1 MLFETQNKGEVK
13 MKIFD
18 KNYDLES
25 VIERSDLII
34 DAMKVFS
41 DMFGDEEVFM
51 QCSDSLSY
59 IFKNSTEA
67 ISFIIYR
74 VKEMEPELPKSPR
87 TFKKCNLYYVPESGH
102 KILHICTELE
112 YYWIKSLDSFY
123 FNKNYKEAQKTSFES
138 EMKEMKPTGKVFIDD
153 EDDADKF

>member
-25 VIERSDLII
+25 VIERSNLIT
-34 DAMKVFS
+34 DAMKV
-41 DMFGDEEVFM
+41 FGDEEVFM
-51 QCSDSLSY
+51 KCSDALSY

-74 VKEMEPELPKSPR
+74 VKEMEPELPKTVR
-87 TFKKCNLYYVPESGH
+87 TFTKCNLYYVPDSGH
-102 KILHICTELE
+102 KILDIYTELE
-112 YYWIKSLDSFY
+112 SYWIKSLDSFY
-123 FNKNYKEAQKTSFES
+123 FNKNHKEAQKTSFES